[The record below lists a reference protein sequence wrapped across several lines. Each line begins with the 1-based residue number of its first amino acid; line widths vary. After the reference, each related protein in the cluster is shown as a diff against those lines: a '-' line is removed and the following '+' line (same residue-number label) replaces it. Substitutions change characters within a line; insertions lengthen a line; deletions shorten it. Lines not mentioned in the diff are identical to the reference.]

1 MKNIMNNLKS
11 DSIDKIQ
18 ICYNDY
24 SGRLCGKII
33 PENKIDSILKNG
45 VVFAKANLSFGLDD
59 HFADDAKFLANTGDF
74 LALPD
79 EESYAILPH
88 RKGTARL
95 NCIMKDNDMSEWEGC
110 PRTKLEKIINKFLK
124 KGIKIK
130 VSFESEFSMYQK
142 DENNE
147 YIPISNDGMFTI
159 SGIDRFNV
167 FWENFSNLFNKTEIF
182 IEQLGKEYG
191 PGQYEATW
199 KYNDPIK
206 SVDNYINYKDF
217 IISLARDNNYL
228 ATFMPKPF
236 AHLPGNGLHLH
247 ISLWDENEKKEISC
261 NEDDSDPL
269 SELGKKFVAGLLKHA
284 HSLTALGCSTVNSYK
299 RILPGSWSPA
309 HICWGAENR
318 SVLIRVPGKG
328 NRKHIELR
336 HGDNAINPYLYLTS
350 VLAAGFDG
358 VENDLQVP
366 QPVTIDVGQL
376 SDKDSSNNIEVL
388 PRSLS
393 ESIFF
398 LKKNI
403 ILKET
408 LGNIIFD
415 EFIKIKETELKQ
427 YDTHVHP
434 WERDRYMEN
443 F

>member
-1 MKNIMNNLKS
+1 MNDIFNKLKK
-11 DSIDKIQ
+11 DSIKKLQ
-18 ICYNDY
+18 VCYVDY
-24 SGRLCGKII
+24 NGRLCGKYI
-33 PENKIDSILKNG
+33 PEHKFNSVFKDGI
-45 VVFAKANLSFGLDD
+45 VFAKANLSFGLDD

-74 LALPD
+74 LAIPD
-79 EESYAILPH
+79 PESYAILHH
-88 RKGTARL
+88 RNDTARL
-95 NCIMKDNDMSEWEGC
+95 NSIMKDNDLSEWEGC
-110 PRTKLEKIINKFLK
+110 PKTKLNEIVNKFFQ

-130 VSFESEFSMYQK
+130 LSFEPEFSMYHK
-142 DENNE
+142 DNNNE

-159 SGIDRFNV
+159 SGIDKFNK
-167 FWENFSNLFNKTEIF
+167 FWDSFYNLFSKTDIL

-199 KYNDPIK
+199 KYDNPLK
-206 SVDNYINYKDF
+206 SVNNYINYKDF
-217 IISLARDNNYL
+217 IISLARDNDFL

-261 NEDDSDPL
+261 NDDDNDPL
-269 SELGKKFVAGLLKHA
+269 SDIGKKFIAGLLKNA

-336 HGDNAINPYLYLTS
+336 HGDNAMNPFIYLTG
-350 VLAAGFDG
+350 VLAAGFEGIEKNLRVPDP
-358 VENDLQVP
+358 VE
-366 QPVTIDVGQL
+366 IDVGQL
-376 SDKDSSNNIEVL
+376 SDKGSVNKIEVL

-393 ESIFF
+393 ESISF
-398 LKKNI
+398 LKNNQTIKNA
-403 ILKET
+403 
-408 LGNIIFD
+408 LGNIIFN
-415 EFIKIKETELKQ
+415 EFIKLKETELRQ
-427 YDTHVHP
+427 YETHVHH
-434 WERDRYMEN
+434 WERLRYMEN